1 MTFYETPP
9 SENRTCPLLRRPM
22 SRILDLELSA
32 PHSGH
37 NIRQPPPQIRCQR
50 QPGGSLPFLLLH
62 AIVKTFEKEFAGR
75 YLPVR
80 AVSSAQ
86 YCREMVLEL
95 QLPAP

>member
-1 MTFYETPP
+1 MTQGP
-9 SENRTCPLLRRPM
+9 
-22 SRILDLELSA
+22 
-32 PHSGH
+32 
-37 NIRQPPPQIRCQR
+37 QPPPPVPRGKVMVQGHGPGPDAQGAPGHRCSAEPR
-50 QPGGSLPFLLLH
+50 PRRLEEQPGGSLPFLLLH